1 MKFFSMIPEFIGILR
16 KNAKITKEI
25 LDFSTTT
32 TDAEKVQSLRDLWK
46 VYEVP
51 ANAIGNGVDYFT
63 INNEYILI

>member
-1 MKFFSMIPEFIGILR
+1 MFDLFGLSNN
-16 KNAKITKEI
+16 KNIKSTKDLLSFEV
-25 LDFSTTT
+25 TT
-32 TDAEKVQSLRDLWK
+32 TDTEKVEALRELWK

>member
-1 MKFFSMIPEFIGILR
+1 MFDLFGVSNN
-16 KNAKITKEI
+16 KNIKGTKDLLSFEA
-25 LDFSTTT
+25 TT
-32 TDAEKVQSLRDLWK
+32 TDAEKVEALRELWK

>member
-1 MKFFSMIPEFIGILR
+1 MFDLFGLSNN
-16 KNAKITKEI
+16 KNIKSTKDLLSFEV
-25 LDFSTTT
+25 TT
-32 TDAEKVQSLRDLWK
+32 TDAEKVEALRELWK